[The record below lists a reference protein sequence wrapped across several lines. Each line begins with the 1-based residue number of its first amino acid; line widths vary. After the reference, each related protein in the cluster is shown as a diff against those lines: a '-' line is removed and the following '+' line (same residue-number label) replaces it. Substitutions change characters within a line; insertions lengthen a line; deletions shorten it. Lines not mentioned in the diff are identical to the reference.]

1 MSDEMFIDLLRMPPP
16 AVPDAST
23 VHTLADRARRAADRI
38 EADAA
43 LINRLRAEIELLK
56 FLFASRS

>member
-1 MSDEMFIDLLRMPPP
+1 MSDEMLLRLLRMPL
-16 AVPDAST
+16 PDFPDFITA
-23 VHTLADRARRAADRI
+23 HQIADIARMAADRI

-56 FLFASRS
+56 FLCASRS